1 MNFNNIIIFFI
12 VISNFNI
19 VFIFFHLPLPLLLCP
34 GEPNVLRVADLPPL
48 VRPELRAACVVHQV
62 LRGALGRYEA
72 LGAKGVA
79 QVKRAMPQLV
89 GYNKQVGVIIDEA
102 HLPLQ
107 RHVAG
112 HIAPLVLHC
121 LHEEEVEGAALQ
133 AVTSKNA
140 LQYSKKT

>member
-1 MNFNNIIIFFI
+1 
-12 VISNFNI
+12 
-19 VFIFFHLPLPLLLCP
+19 
-34 GEPNVLRVADLPPL
+34 

-62 LRGALGRYEA
+62 LRGTLGRNKV

-79 QVKRAMPQLV
+79 QVEGAVAQLV
-89 GYNKQVGVIIDEA
+89 GYNKQVGAVVDEA

-112 HIAPLVLHC
+112 HIAPLVLHA

-133 AVTSKNA
+133 GVTSKNA

>member
-1 MNFNNIIIFFI
+1 M
-12 VISNFNI
+12 
-19 VFIFFHLPLPLLLCP
+19 
-34 GEPNVLRVADLPPL
+34 
-48 VRPELRAACVVHQV
+48 VRSAAIKLSGLKVWRR
-62 LRGALGRYEA
+62 LKAPW
-72 LGAKGVA
+72 
-79 QVKRAMPQLV
+79 PQLV
-89 GYNKQVGVIIDEA
+89 GYNKQVGAIIDEA

-112 HIAPLVLHC
+112 HIAPLVLHA

>member
-1 MNFNNIIIFFI
+1 
-12 VISNFNI
+12 
-19 VFIFFHLPLPLLLCP
+19 VF
-34 GEPNVLRVADLPPL
+34 
-48 VRPELRAACVVHQV
+48 PELRASLPRSVRQAHCNTCRGVVHQV
-62 LRGALGRYEA
+62 LRGALGRNKA

-79 QVKRAMPQLV
+79 QVKRAVAQLV
-89 GYNKQVGVIIDEA
+89 GYNKQVGAIVDEA

-112 HIAPLVLHC
+112 HIAPLVLHA